1 MQPGCVASLRP
12 ASLRTVFAADL
23 RLAGSP
29 DCGDSRVRAGASYGI
44 SAGCAVAYLE
54 NEAPSMRTEGASEH
68 SGGAI
73 ALLAPATT
81 ALILRRKRAS
91 EIDGAVPA
99 LEVGVEILA
108 P

>member
-1 MQPGCVASLRP
+1 M
-12 ASLRTVFAADL
+12 
-23 RLAGSP
+23 
-29 DCGDSRVRAGASYGI
+29 
-44 SAGCAVAYLE
+44 E

-91 EIDGAVPA
+91 EIDGAVLA
-99 LEVGVEILA
+99 LEVGVEISPRDRA
-108 P
+108 GIVSAGDSDGFPAVRGSRRV